1 MVPQHPYQNFFF
13 HIFLPF
19 VPPVEIIPAPP
30 VEQSPVTPTM
40 SEFSLK
46 IKVVYRYSIYE
57 IELVLLKTV
66 VI

>member
-1 MVPQHPYQNFFF
+1 MVPQHPYQNFLF

-46 IKVVYRYSIYE
+46 IKVVYRYLY
-57 IELVLLKTV
+57 L
-66 VI
+66 